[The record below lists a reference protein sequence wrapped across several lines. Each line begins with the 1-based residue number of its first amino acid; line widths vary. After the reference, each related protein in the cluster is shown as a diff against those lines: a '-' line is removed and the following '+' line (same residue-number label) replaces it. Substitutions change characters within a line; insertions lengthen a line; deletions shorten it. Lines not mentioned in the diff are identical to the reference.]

1 MLFLLSINYKKS
13 GVMKVK
19 KQKNFKIAM
28 FFLAP
33 AVIVY
38 LVFMIY
44 PVLQSIILSFTEWKG
59 YATVSP
65 VFVGL
70 NNYKEMFQDKIFYL
84 ALKNTCLYMGINI
97 LIQIPVGLLL
107 ALFLVNCRKG
117 TRFYKAAFFMPVILS
132 ATAIAL
138 MWKFILAP
146 NDGLLNTVL
155 NTIGLG
161 SFTHVWLGEQGTVM
175 PAIAMVGAWQGVGY
189 VMILMLAAI
198 VNVPDSL
205 IESSRIDG
213 ASGFER
219 TIYIVVPLI
228 WQAIKT
234 NIVLLII
241 GAIKVCDI
249 VYVMTGGGPFY
260 SSEVLTTYMYTTSF
274 KNGTFGL
281 GSAIATFI
289 FVFGA
294 LLTLATN
301 RIMKKDNLE
310 Y

>member
-44 PVLQSIILSFTEWKG
+44 PVSQSVMLSFTEWKG

-97 LIQIPVGLLL
+97 LIQIPIGLLL

-117 TRFYKAAFFMPVILS
+117 TRFFKAAFFMPVILS

-161 SFTHVWLGEQGTVM
+161 GFTHVWLGEQGTVM

-228 WQAIKT
+228 WHAIKT

>member
-44 PVLQSIILSFTEWKG
+44 PVLQSVMLSFTEWKG

-117 TRFYKAAFFMPVILS
+117 TRFFKAAFFMPVILS

-161 SFTHVWLGEQGTVM
+161 GFTHVWLGEQGTVM

-228 WQAIKT
+228 WHAIKT